1 MTLHKHLPIYKAAY
15 DLMVLAAQLTR
26 NMPRD
31 FKSSFGS
38 KLRDECVELVLL
50 ISRANAARDKVPH
63 LDQLI
68 ERLEV
73 AELLIRL
80 AHDLR
85 FISNGQYAQAIE
97 VTGSI
102 GKQAG
107 GWRKQSA
114 IATSDTA
121 PPHPRPAA
129 TIAGDLFG

>member
-1 MTLHKHLPIYKAAY
+1 MTLHIHLPIYKAAY
-15 DLMVLAAQLTR
+15 DLMQLSAQLTR

-31 FKSSFGS
+31 FKSSYGS

-50 ISRANAARDKVPH
+50 IGRANAARDKVPH
-63 LDQLI
+63 LDSLI

-85 FISNGQYAQAIE
+85 FISSRQYAVAVE
-97 VTGSI
+97 VMGSI

-107 GWRKQSA
+107 GWRKQSLS
-114 IATSDTA
+114 TTA
-121 PPHPRPAA
+121 AA
-129 TIAGDLFG
+129 PVA